1 VGDVLL
7 AADRWPTNGHLIADV
22 LDLYVTDGYIAAAD
36 VTWGRGLWWTR
47 ADPETRFRFFERH
60 DLKLDGVDF
69 RNLPHP
75 DAHFHLVAFDPP
87 YVCTGGRK
95 TSTLASKKAPE
106 ASPDEDQPADFLDR
120 YGLFDAPRTPAGV
133 QDLINAGLTEVHRV
147 LDVDGLALVK
157 CKDYIWSGRLFPGT
171 HYTLTHALN
180 LGFELVDRFEH
191 IGNPGPQPADR
202 KSKTCRGEGYVP
214 PWCVCTPTAS
224 HRWDPAGGCP
234 LVTNPRSVC
243 PDCSAGKVP
252 RQVKHARR
260 NLSTLFVFRKTKRTR
275 ITVPPLPTSTTEA
288 PR

>member
-1 VGDVLL
+1 MYL
-7 AADRWPTNGHLIADV
+7 APGARPI
-22 LDLYVTDGYIAAAD
+22 AAD
-36 VTWGRGLWWTR
+36 VTYGRGVWWSRISLEDWFT
-47 ADPETRFRFFERH
+47 EFTRH
-60 DLKLDGVDF
+60 DVKLDGVDF
-69 RNLPHP
+69 RNLPEP
-75 DAHFHLVAFDPP
+75 DGSFGLIAFDPP

-133 QDLINAGLTEVHRV
+133 QELINDGLTEVHRV

-180 LGFELVDRFEH
+180 VGFELVDRFEH
-191 IGNPGPQPADR
+191 IGNPGPQPLDR
-202 KSKTCRGEGYVP
+202 KCPNCRGEGYVQP
-214 PWCVCTPTAS
+214 LCVCTPTVS
-224 HRWDPAGGCP
+224 HRWDADGGCP
-234 LVTNPRSVC
+234 LVINPRAVC
-243 PDCSAGKVP
+243 TACSAGKVP

-275 ITVPPLPTSTTEA
+275 LTVPPPPHAPSEA
-288 PR
+288 PHV

>member
-1 VGDVLL
+1 MGDVLL

-133 QDLINAGLTEVHRV
+133 QDLINAGLTEVRRV

-180 LGFELVDRFEH
+180 VGFELVDRFEH
-191 IGNPGPQPADR
+191 IGSPGPQPAR
-202 KSKTCRGEGYVP
+202 TKCRDCDGYGVDLSVP
-214 PWCVCTPTAS
+214 VE
-224 HRWDPAGGCP
+224 DGQ
-234 LVTNPRSVC
+234 RSC
-243 PDCSAGKVP
+243 QPCDGTGKVA
-252 RQVKHARR
+252 RRAQHARR

-275 ITVPPLPTSTTEA
+275 ITLPPVPTSTPEA
-288 PR
+288 S